1 MPFNS
6 NPTSGTV
13 VYTDGAFNSNQVVTE
28 DWETDAAGYGPAG
41 SQTAAT
47 NEGATYRT
55 ITPLEIPIGKYE
67 RMVIKYHIHWEQNTT
82 GRAKFKLDTPTVTS
96 INSAIV
102 GVEPDGTSLLD
113 IDAAADPVKEVDVA
127 GTSGFFEWESVI
139 ENGATAGTVSFQFGQ
154 VANNAAPVIVLE
166 GSYVEIKK
174 F

>member
-1 MPFNS
+1 MPFNA
-6 NPTSGTV
+6 NTTTGGV
-13 VYTDGAFNSNQVVTE
+13 VYSSPVWETKILAEQ
-28 DWETDAAGYGPAG
+28 WETDAAGYGPAS

-47 NEGATYRT
+47 DEGTTLRT
-55 ITPLEIPIGKYE
+55 VTPLNVAIGKYE
-67 RMVIKYHIHWEQNTT
+67 RLLLKYRIHYLQNTT

-96 INSAIV
+96 INSGLI
-102 GVEPDGTSLLD
+102 GVEPDGTSMLD
-113 IDAAADPVKEVDVA
+113 IDVAADPVKEVDVA
-127 GTSGFFEWESVI
+127 GTAGFFEWESVI